1 MECADEVEN
10 GDGPPREGEGPADR
24 EGPRDGDAQGEAP
37 LGEEG
42 DDSATLIPVKAF
54 W

>member
-10 GDGPPREGEGPADR
+10 GDGPADLDGPREGEGP
-24 EGPRDGDAQGEAP
+24 RDGEAQGEAP